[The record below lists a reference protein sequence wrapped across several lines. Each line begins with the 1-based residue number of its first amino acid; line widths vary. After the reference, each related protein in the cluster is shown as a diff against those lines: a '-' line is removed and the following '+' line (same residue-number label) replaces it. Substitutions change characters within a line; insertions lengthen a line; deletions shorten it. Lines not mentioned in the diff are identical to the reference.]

1 MPLSNI
7 TGKFTGITGSF
18 ARDHRQDL
26 WIKKG
31 QLDIEDYDG
40 GMMTLITGEKR
51 KLQKMKNTIKKKRLE
66 AKSKGRKTVKERQIG
81 SQILVRE
88 TIRTLGCLRLQRR
101 WSKLIRIF

>member
-1 MPLSNI
+1 MLLVSSE
-7 TGKFTGITGSF
+7 KSF

-26 WIKKG
+26 WIKKR
-31 QLDIEDYDG
+31 QLDIEEYDG

-51 KLQKMKNTIKKKRLE
+51 KLQKMRKMENTIKKKRLE

-88 TIRTLGCLRLQRR
+88 TIRTLGCLRLQKR